1 MKSSTESLS
10 PTRVK
15 LTIEVPF
22 EDFKPSLDKAY
33 KTIGSQIQVPGF
45 RKGKVPAA
53 VVDQRVG
60 RGAVLDEALNSILP
74 TWYQAALQE
83 TGTVPLGQPEMDLTK
98 FEDGETIELVAE
110 VDVRPALELPDTAGI
125 SVSVA
130 DADVTDEDVAD
141 QLEALRENFATYT
154 EVERAAVDGDSVTI
168 ELSAAEKDGTVI
180 EEAQASGLPYVIGQA
195 TMIEGLDEAL
205 IALEKGAS
213 NTFSTTLVGG
223 ELAGKEVDVT
233 VTLTE
238 VREQELPALDDE
250 LAQMVS
256 QFDTIAELR
265 ADLTE
270 RLTRGKRMEQ
280 AASARDLVLEQIVS
294 AVDAPLPDGF
304 LEAEVGARRQ
314 QMDQQLAQAGLT
326 IDHYLADEGKTLE
339 EFEADL
345 DKNVRDSIVAQFVLD
360 QLVEDG
366 DYGIDNDE
374 LSAHIMRR
382 AQESGDDPNAYVQHL
397 MEHNHVPE
405 MISEV
410 LRGKALA
417 ALVEGATV
425 TDESG
430 NTIDLSKLQAD
441 GSFADEVAEE
451 AETSEDA

>member
-180 EEAQASGLPYVIGQA
+180 DEAQASGLPYVIGQA

-345 DKNVRDSIVAQFVLD
+345 DKNVCDLIVVQFVLD

-441 GSFADEVAEE
+441 GSFADEVGIQNQK
-451 AETSEDA
+451 TNN